1 MHCVSEELRL
11 KLTDRIF
18 ELTESKVR
26 ELGYELY
33 DVEYQKE
40 YDNWVLTLYIDSK
53 DGISLDDCEIV
64 SDAVDPILDEA
75 DPIEQAYYL
84 SVSSVGINRPLKK
97 DKDFQRSIGKTI
109 DVKLYAPLKGKK
121 EFCGELVSFDAES
134 FTVRTLRENRA
145 KLRKRSPLGAGR
157 RALVRP
163 HIDFKHSRVCGFKK
177 LKF

>member
-64 SDAVDPILDEA
+64 SNAVDPILDEA

-84 SVSSVGINRPLKK
+84 SVSSVGIDRPLKK

-109 DVKLYAPLKGKK
+109 DVKLYAPLKGKR
-121 EFCGELVSFDAES
+121 SSAES
-134 FTVRTLRENRA
+134 LFRLMRNHLRFAHCRESPA

-157 RALVRP
+157 RHSCVRT
-163 HIDFKHSRVCGFKK
+163 
-177 LKF
+177 

>member
-53 DGISLDDCEIV
+53 DGISLDEALEKAKTDGFYQ
-64 SDAVDPILDEA
+64 AVA
-75 DPIEQAYYL
+75 DYL
-84 SVSSVGINRPLKK
+84 ASAKK
-97 DKDFQRSIGKTI
+97 
-109 DVKLYAPLKGKK
+109 
-121 EFCGELVSFDAES
+121 
-134 FTVRTLRENRA
+134 
-145 KLRKRSPLGAGR
+145 
-157 RALVRP
+157 
-163 HIDFKHSRVCGFKK
+163 
-177 LKF
+177 

>member
-64 SDAVDPILDEA
+64 SNAVDPILDEA

-84 SVSSVGINRPLKK
+84 SVSSVGIDRPLKK
-97 DKDFQRSIGKTI
+97 DKDFQRSIGKA
-109 DVKLYAPLKGKK
+109 KR
-121 EFCGELVSFDAES
+121 SSAES
-134 FTVRTLRENRA
+134 LFRLMRNHLRFAHCRESPA

-157 RALVRP
+157 RHSCVRT
-163 HIDFKHSRVCGFKK
+163 
-177 LKF
+177 

>member
-64 SDAVDPILDEA
+64 SNAVDPILDEA

-84 SVSSVGINRPLKK
+84 SVSSVGI
-97 DKDFQRSIGKTI
+97 TI

-134 FTVRTLRENRA
+134 FTVRTLP
-145 KLRKRSPLGAGR
+145 RKPGEASETVTVGR
-157 RALVRP
+157 RQAALVRP
-163 HIDFKHSRVCGFKK
+163 HIDF
-177 LKF
+177 

>member
-1 MHCVSEELRL
+1 MRL

-64 SDAVDPILDEA
+64 SNAVDPILDEA

-84 SVSSVGINRPLKK
+84 SVSSVGIDRPLKK
-97 DKDFQRSIGKTI
+97 TKIFS
-109 DVKLYAPLKGKK
+109 AA
-121 EFCGELVSFDAES
+121 SA
-134 FTVRTLRENRA
+134 
-145 KLRKRSPLGAGR
+145 KRST
-157 RALVRP
+157 
-163 HIDFKHSRVCGFKK
+163 
-177 LKF
+177 

>member
-1 MHCVSEELRL
+1 M

-18 ELTESKVR
+18 ELTESKIR

-64 SDAVDPILDEA
+64 SNAVDPILDEA

-84 SVSSVGINRPLKK
+84 SVSSVGIDRPMKR
-97 DKDFQRSIGKTI
+97 QRFSAQHRQN
-109 DVKLYAPLKGKK
+109 DRREALCAAERQKGV
-121 EFCGELVSFDAES
+121 L
-134 FTVRTLRENRA
+134 
-145 KLRKRSPLGAGR
+145 R
-157 RALVRP
+157 RACFV
-163 HIDFKHSRVCGFKK
+163 
-177 LKF
+177 